1 MSIPK
6 RHSSPENIK
15 SRQRTFFVT
24 TSTDGKR
31 GLLQTERMAML
42 LIDVM
47 FHYRNQGEY
56 KLHEFVVMRN
66 HFHVLITVGQAT
78 TVERAVQLIKGG
90 FSYRA
95 RRELGVTRAIWQ
107 RGFSEDRVR
116 SLEEYHNFRNYIYNN
131 PVRAGLA
138 RTPEEYPYST
148 ANAKFRRTPLKSA
161 AAKAS

>member
-56 KLHEFVVMRN
+56 KLHEFV
-66 HFHVLITVGQAT
+66 
-78 TVERAVQLIKGG
+78 
-90 FSYRA
+90 
-95 RRELGVTRAIWQ
+95 
-107 RGFSEDRVR
+107 
-116 SLEEYHNFRNYIYNN
+116 
-131 PVRAGLA
+131 
-138 RTPEEYPYST
+138 
-148 ANAKFRRTPLKSA
+148 
-161 AAKAS
+161 

>member
-15 SRQRTFFVT
+15 SRQRSFFVT

-66 HFHVLITVGQAT
+66 HFHALITVGQAT
-78 TVERAVQLIKGG
+78 TVERAGCPAPASR
-90 FSYRA
+90 FSW
-95 RRELGVTRAIWQ
+95 T
-107 RGFSEDRVR
+107 
-116 SLEEYHNFRNYIYNN
+116 N
-131 PVRAGLA
+131 P
-138 RTPEEYPYST
+138 
-148 ANAKFRRTPLKSA
+148 
-161 AAKAS
+161 

>member
-66 HFHVLITVGQAT
+66 HFHILITVGQAT

-95 RRELGVTRAIWQ
+95 QRAGSYESDLATRLQRRSREKPGGVPQ
-107 RGFSEDRVR
+107 FPKLYLQQS
-116 SLEEYHNFRNYIYNN
+116 
-131 PVRAGLA
+131 VRAGLA

-161 AAKAS
+161 AAKAL

>member
-56 KLHEFVVMRN
+56 KLHEFVVMRKSFS
-66 HFHVLITVGQAT
+66 HPDYRGPGHDCGTSRSAQQRRFFLSRAESWELR
-78 TVERAVQLIKGG
+78 ERFG
-90 FSYRA
+90 
-95 RRELGVTRAIWQ
+95 
-107 RGFSEDRVR
+107 
-116 SLEEYHNFRNYIYNN
+116 
-131 PVRAGLA
+131 
-138 RTPEEYPYST
+138 
-148 ANAKFRRTPLKSA
+148 NAASA
-161 AAKAS
+161 KIA